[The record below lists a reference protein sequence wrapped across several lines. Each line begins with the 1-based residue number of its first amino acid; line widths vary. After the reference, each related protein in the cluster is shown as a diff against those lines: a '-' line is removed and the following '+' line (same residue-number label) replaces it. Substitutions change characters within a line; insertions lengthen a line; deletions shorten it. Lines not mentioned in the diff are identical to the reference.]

1 MVDEIVKNISKSVS
15 VSEGEATECRI
26 QSLHNHYEQSFV
38 FVGMK
43 KGVVNGNSSKKMDAA
58 SVEAM
63 LSEVSL
69 NTKNLG
75 LYVSICDYFSG
86 DPILNLR

>member
-1 MVDEIVKNISKSVS
+1 MQDTII
-15 VSEGEATECRI
+15 
-26 QSLHNHYEQSFV
+26 HNRYEQSFV

-43 KGVVNGNSSKKMDAA
+43 KGVVNGDSSKKMDAA

-69 NTKNLG
+69 NTK
-75 LYVSICDYFSG
+75 IQDFM
-86 DPILNLR
+86 